1 MKSNSDKAIGEKW
14 STVWAGVLAMLYG
27 AVVFTVL
34 FTSTGKKAYE
44 KATSLHE
51 ASEEVQ
57 K

>member
-44 KATSLHE
+44 KATPLHE